1 MSNVENINTK
11 FRHSSFV
18 IRHSPFAIRH
28 LFGIWHSAFV
38 IDAMLLIDSLLISG
52 VKFVL
57 DKIVAAVDTEM
68 NDDTVLRER
77 LLDAQMRVELGE
89 MSQADFD
96 ELEADILV
104 RIREI
109 KERQRGGESAVIS
122 PKDMKVT
129 GIEAT
134 FEGEEH

>member
-1 MSNVENINTK
+1 
-11 FRHSSFV
+11 
-18 IRHSPFAIRH
+18 
-28 LFGIWHSAFV
+28 
-38 IDAMLLIDSLLISG
+38 MLIIDSLLISG
-52 VKFVL
+52 VRFVL
-57 DKIVAAVDTEM
+57 DKIAAAVETEL

-77 LLDAQMRVELGE
+77 LLDAQMRLELGE
-89 MSQADFD
+89 LTQEEFD
-96 ELEADILV
+96 QLEADIIE

-134 FEGEEH
+134 FEGDEH